1 MGSNLSRRSRMQ
13 RIHRISGSLRWF
25 SFSLIFILAQG
36 CLTVPAP
43 HRRLHA
49 YGMRGRVVD
58 EKGKPIPNVT
68 VISPARNTRL
78 SDTAIPKRQT
88 VTDSNGFFDL
98 SPVLGWH
105 GAFTFNPI
113 TGDYSTY
120 PNFHYTFRK
129 WELQHGNTLY
139 YCLANLMR
147 SSQLTEGRQYVLFRA
162 SFMV

>member
-1 MGSNLSRRSRMQ
+1 MQ